1 VEDIEQRLQELE
13 RAGEVVFG
21 DAGRGPETSR
31 LTSAYEGVAERLAPT
46 LRSRLE
52 RMLDRA
58 SPAGRLYGAMLLNRL
73 DPEAAEDAW
82 DRLSSDES
90 IVEASHG
97 YLRTRT
103 KVAELAA
110 ALRAASPEMAF
121 TEEEYKTHQPEITR
135 A

>member
-1 VEDIEQRLQELE
+1 
-13 RAGEVVFG
+13 
-21 DAGRGPETSR
+21 
-31 LTSAYEGVAERLAPT
+31 
-46 LRSRLE
+46 
-52 RMLDRA
+52 
-58 SPAGRLYGAMLLNRL
+58 MLLNRL

-103 KVAELAA
+103 MVAELVA

-121 TEEEYKTHQPEITR
+121 TEEEYKEQTISRRSGGPEPR
-135 A
+135 LV